1 MFFSKTGFAAKVINW
16 NYLASPSGEVK
27 SPTDYQHA
35 NHSPS
40 SRSVHFINHHLKS
53 SPRDSTPC
61 TPKDSP
67 PKPKMSLVQWYRTT
81 HRPKFLNR
89 DKNDVIDNDM
99 KIGRKG
105 KFRLHEPKHF
115 WSIFFCFHAFP
126 FFTPLGLIYPHVFC
140 FFSPFSS
147 LHESRKLP
155 LQNFLYIVVKCKY
168 LVIF

>member
-1 MFFSKTGFAAKVINW
+1 MFLSKTGFAAKVINW

-115 WSIFFCFHAFP
+115 WSIFAFTSFP
-126 FFTPLGLIYPHVFC
+126 ARPYLSQC
-140 FFSPFSS
+140 FFLFFFPFSS
-147 LHESRKLP
+147 LQKSRKLP
-155 LQNFLYIVVKCKY
+155 LQNFLYIVVECKN
-168 LVIF
+168 LVIFRYK